1 MSEPTDSK
9 QDRQDRRKPGPL
21 DGLLIAD
28 FSRVL
33 AGPYCTML
41 LGDLGATVVKVESPT
56 GDDTRTW
63 VPPVRDGVSTYYLA
77 INRNKRSVVLDFKDT
92 EDLRLAQ
99 ELADRAD
106 IFIEN
111 FKPGGLKRFGLD
123 YEAVSQRNPGVIY
136 TSISGFGTVAGAGL
150 PGYDLV
156 VQAIS
161 GLMSLT
167 GDADGPAYRAGI
179 SVFDVMAGLHAAI
192 GILAALNYR
201 NQTGAGQHVEL
212 NLLSSALSGLV
223 NHTSAYVAG
232 GVVPTRMGNAHP
244 SLFPY
249 EPLPTADRELIVIAG
264 NNGQFRKL
272 CDVLGLPDLPND
284 PRFANNEDRTRNRE
298 ALYPLLVERLRMK
311 GADEWF
317 REMSAA
323 GIACGPINSIAGGV
337 EFARELG
344 LDPVVEVGAG
354 EAAVPMIR
362 NPMTFSVTPPRY
374 ELPPPALGQDSE
386 LIRAWLSQPRE
397 RATPGS
403 VPNDE

>member
-1 MSEPTDSK
+1 MSEPTDG
-9 QDRQDRRKPGPL
+9 RRPPGPL

-41 LGDLGATVVKVESPT
+41 LGDLGATVIKVESPA

-63 VPPVRDGVSTYYLA
+63 VPPVRDGISTYYLA
-77 INRNKRSVVLDFKDT
+77 INRNKRSVTLDFKDPD
-92 EDLRLAQ
+92 DLRLAQ
-99 ELADRAD
+99 ELATRAD
-106 IFIEN
+106 VFIEN

-123 YEAVSQRNPGVIY
+123 YDAVRQRNPQIIY
-136 TSISGFGTVAGAGL
+136 ASISGFGTAAGASL

-167 GDADGPAYRAGI
+167 GEADGPAYRSGI
-179 SVFDVMAGLHAAI
+179 SVFDVMAGLHATI

-201 NQTGAGQHVEL
+201 TQHGDGQHIEL

-232 GVVPTRMGNAHP
+232 GVVPMRMGNAHP

-249 EPLPTADRELIVIAG
+249 EPLPTADRDLIVIAG

-272 CDVLGLPDLPND
+272 CEVLGLPDLPDD
-284 PRFANNEDRTRNRE
+284 PRFAGNEDRTRNRE
-298 ALYPLLVERLRMK
+298 ALRPLLVDRLRTK

-323 GIACGPINSIAGGV
+323 GISCGPINTIAGGV
-337 EFARELG
+337 NFARELG
-344 LDPVVEVGAG
+344 LEPVVEVGSG
-354 EAAVPMIR
+354 EDAVPMIR
-362 NPMTFSVTPPRY
+362 NPITFSATPPRY
-374 ELPPPALGQDSE
+374 ELPPPALGQDNQAV
-386 LIRAWLSQPRE
+386 RAWLSQPDHN
-397 RATPGS
+397 APMQGG
-403 VPNDE
+403 PDA